1 MKINIAR
8 CCNPVP
14 NDKIIGYVTKGNGVT
29 VHRLSCPNISEDE
42 ERTINVKWADEIKT
56 KYESMLLL
64 HANDNKNI
72 LMDIITKAQNRDIA
86 ITYMNNIF
94 ANELYYIEIKILVK
108 DLETLTTFIND
119 IESLPEVIDVE
130 RVIR

>member
-1 MKINIAR
+1 
-8 CCNPVP
+8 
-14 NDKIIGYVTKGNGVT
+14 
-29 VHRLSCPNISEDE
+29 
-42 ERTINVKWADEIKT
+42 
-56 KYESMLLL
+56 MLLL

-72 LMDIITKAQNRDIA
+72 LMDIITKAQNRDISV
-86 ITYMNNIF
+86 TYMNNIF